1 MDRWGD
7 QVAPDG
13 RVDRDKVGEI
23 VFGDRDELAW
33 LESVTHPRV
42 GAHVAEWRQSLEPD
56 VDVAVVEVP
65 LLFEA
70 AMEDAFDT
78 TVAVIADDELRDA
91 RLRERGQAGLE
102 GREERQL
109 DQAEKEHRADH
120 VIRNDSSLVELD
132 RGERSDREAAQ
143 GGRLM
148 SQGTS
153 VRSARTRSRASGN
166 RSGSRGRARTK
177 VRSPRSRRALVVGG
191 SLVVVALGGFLL
203 VNSGRFQRTLE
214 EVTLPLQHEDI
225 IRQQAAEKD
234 VPPDLIAAVIYTESR
249 FRDQTSHAGARGLMQ
264 ITPGTAQ
271 LIERRAAI
279 FSASGVT
286 AGIRPSVDQ
295 QSMMYA
301 RPCVSGP
308 PTPRCRRG
316 NVALAAALPTLVAA
330 AKLCSHAVKFRPLGL
345 GSRIWGS
352 AGRVY
357 RFRRSKCPVDRVRPT
372 AFSSPGLVP

>member
-1 MDRWGD
+1 MTRFVGLTGGIGAGKSEALAAFERHGAAVLSTDKVAHDILDDEQVRDALVDRWGD
-7 QVAPDG
+7 QVASDG

-132 RGERSDREAAQ
+132 RE
-143 GGRLM
+143 
-148 SQGTS
+148 
-153 VRSARTRSRASGN
+153 
-166 RSGSRGRARTK
+166 
-177 VRSPRSRRALVVGG
+177 
-191 SLVVVALGGFLL
+191 
-203 VNSGRFQRTLE
+203 VN
-214 EVTLPLQHEDI
+214 
-225 IRQQAAEKD
+225 
-234 VPPDLIAAVIYTESR
+234 DLIE
-249 FRDQTSHAGARGLMQ
+249 
-264 ITPGTAQ
+264 
-271 LIERRAAI
+271 
-279 FSASGVT
+279 
-286 AGIRPSVDQ
+286 
-295 QSMMYA
+295 
-301 RPCVSGP
+301 
-308 PTPRCRRG
+308 
-316 NVALAAALPTLVAA
+316 
-330 AKLCSHAVKFRPLGL
+330 KLLKG
-345 GSRIWGS
+345 GG
-352 AGRVY
+352 
-357 RFRRSKCPVDRVRPT
+357 
-372 AFSSPGLVP
+372 

>member
-1 MDRWGD
+1 MTRFVGLTGGIGAGKSEALAAFERHGAAVLSTDKVAHDILDDEQVRDALIDRWGD

-132 RGERSDREAAQ
+132 REVNDLIEKLLKG
-143 GGRLM
+143 GGR
-148 SQGTS
+148 
-153 VRSARTRSRASGN
+153 
-166 RSGSRGRARTK
+166 
-177 VRSPRSRRALVVGG
+177 
-191 SLVVVALGGFLL
+191 
-203 VNSGRFQRTLE
+203 
-214 EVTLPLQHEDI
+214 
-225 IRQQAAEKD
+225 
-234 VPPDLIAAVIYTESR
+234 
-249 FRDQTSHAGARGLMQ
+249 
-264 ITPGTAQ
+264 
-271 LIERRAAI
+271 
-279 FSASGVT
+279 
-286 AGIRPSVDQ
+286 
-295 QSMMYA
+295 
-301 RPCVSGP
+301 
-308 PTPRCRRG
+308 
-316 NVALAAALPTLVAA
+316 
-330 AKLCSHAVKFRPLGL
+330 
-345 GSRIWGS
+345 
-352 AGRVY
+352 
-357 RFRRSKCPVDRVRPT
+357 
-372 AFSSPGLVP
+372 